1 MKRYYEKGEWEVLRR
16 KNTKEKKKMGTMI
29 YKFKRI
35 LSVFVLAALFAE
47 LPGFT
52 SQAAGISER
61 EESIEVEVLEA
72 KVLDDLEW
80 NSGIVPRTMLVDCM
94 INVGRKSD
102 GMHIDVM
109 VGTVGTASVLGV
121 KDIKIWKKNS
131 KGKWELVAVSDGGE
145 CYNSAIGGVT
155 ITYANAVVGATY
167 KITCVHYG
175 DVNGMEECDNDSGEF
190 VYNFPISP

>member
-1 MKRYYEKGEWEVLRR
+1 MRVMVHKLKKVLC
-16 KNTKEKKKMGTMI
+16 
-29 YKFKRI
+29 
-35 LSVFVLAALFAE
+35 VFVLMAVFADVFAFE
-47 LPGFT
+47 
-52 SQAAGISER
+52 SQAAETSEA

-72 KVLDDLEW
+72 KVLENVEG
-80 NSGIVPRTMLVDCM
+80 NSGIAPQTMLVECM

-102 GMHIDVM
+102 GMHIDIT

-131 KGKWELVAVSDGGE
+131 RGNWELVATSNGGE
-145 CYNSAIGGVT
+145 EYNSASSGVT
-155 ITYANAVVGATY
+155 IRYANAVVGATY

-190 VYNFPISP
+190 VYNFPIVP

>member
-1 MKRYYEKGEWEVLRR
+1 MKAMSYKL
-16 KNTKEKKKMGTMI
+16 KKFLCM
-29 YKFKRI
+29 
-35 LSVFVLAALFAE
+35 FVLAVLFAE
-47 LPGFT
+47 VPGFVSEAAET
-52 SQAAGISER
+52 SVT

-72 KVLDDLEW
+72 EVIEDVEG
-80 NSGIVPRTMLVDCM
+80 NPEIVPRTMLVDCM

-102 GMHIDVM
+102 GMHIDVI

-131 KGKWELVAVSDGGE
+131 YGRWDLVAISDGGE
-145 CYNSAIGGVT
+145 SYNSASGGVT
-155 ITYANAVVGATY
+155 ITYANAVFGATY

-175 DVNGMEECDNDSGEF
+175 DVNGMEEYSNDSGEF

>member
-1 MKRYYEKGEWEVLRR
+1 MRA
-16 KNTKEKKKMGTMI
+16 MI
-29 YKFKRI
+29 NKFQRI
-35 LSVFVLAALFAE
+35 LSVLVLVVMFWG
-47 LPGFT
+47 LPGFA
-52 SQAAGISER
+52 SQAAGTNAT
-61 EESIEVEVLEA
+61 EEGIEVEVLEA
-72 KVLDDLEW
+72 TVMENVEW
-80 NSGIVPRTMLVDCM
+80 DSGIVPRTMLVDCM

-102 GMHIDVM
+102 GMHIDVT

-131 KGKWELVAVSDGGE
+131 RGKWELVAISDGGE
-145 CYNSAIGGVT
+145 DYNTASSGVT

-175 DVNGMEECDNDSGEF
+175 DVNGMEECDNDTGEF